1 MVESTMAKEL
11 TDIRK
16 EKAMAALSP
25 HIKRTIPAREEV
37 DASTAGVEVKTLEEA
52 LNFAVDEGTR
62 TYEYYMELA
71 VRVKD
76 RWAREAFESFA
87 AEELG
92 HIERFVAVRQSPRAT
107 ARPCN
112 VPSLKLAEYVNAEV
126 WPHENMDTRE
136 AYVVAL
142 KAESTA
148 YQRYLDLADNA
159 ATRDIQGVFLALA
172 EEVAKHRLKLEMEYD
187 DYVFA
192 QN

>member
-1 MVESTMAKEL
+1 
-11 TDIRK
+11 
-16 EKAMAALSP
+16 MAALSP
-25 HIKRTIPAREEV
+25 EIRKPIPAAGEV
-37 DASTAGVEVKTLEEA
+37 EAPAAGPEVNTLDDA
-52 LNFAVDEGTR
+52 LNFAVDEGTK

-92 HIERFVAVRQSPRAT
+92 HIERFVAMRQSPRAR
-107 ARPCN
+107 AKPHD
-112 VPSLKLAEYVNAEV
+112 VPSLKLAEYVTAEV
-126 WPHENMDTRE
+126 WAHENMDSRE

-142 KAESTA
+142 KVESTA
-148 YQRYLDLADNA
+148 YHRYLDLADNA
-159 ATRDIQGVFLALA
+159 ATREIQEVFLALA

>member
-1 MVESTMAKEL
+1 MT
-11 TDIRK
+11 
-16 EKAMAALSP
+16 ALSP
-25 HIKRTIPAREEV
+25 EIRETLPSMEQAQETSLELEV
-37 DASTAGVEVKTLEEA
+37 RTLEDA
-52 LNFAVDEGTR
+52 LNFAVDEGTK

-76 RWAREAFESFA
+76 LWAREAFESFA

-92 HIERFVAVRQSPRAT
+92 HIERFVAMRQTPRVK
-107 ARPCN
+107 ARPYD
-112 VPSLKLAEYVNAEV
+112 VPSLRLTDYVTAEV
-126 WPHENMDTRE
+126 WPHEDMDARE

-142 KAESTA
+142 KAESAA
-148 YQRYLDLADNA
+148 YHRYLDLADRA
-159 ATRDIQGVFLALA
+159 ATRDLQEVFLALA

>member
-1 MVESTMAKEL
+1 MEA
-11 TDIRK
+11 
-16 EKAMAALSP
+16 SP
-25 HIKRTIPAREEV
+25 
-37 DASTAGVEVKTLEEA
+37 AGAEVKTLEDA

-92 HIERFVAVRQSPRAT
+92 HIERFAAMRQSPRGKPKPQDVT
-107 ARPCN
+107 
-112 VPSLKLAEYVNAEV
+112 SLKLAEYVTAEV

-142 KAESTA
+142 KAEGTA
-148 YQRYLDLADNA
+148 YHRYLELADNA
-159 ATRDIQGVFLALA
+159 ATREIQEVFLALA